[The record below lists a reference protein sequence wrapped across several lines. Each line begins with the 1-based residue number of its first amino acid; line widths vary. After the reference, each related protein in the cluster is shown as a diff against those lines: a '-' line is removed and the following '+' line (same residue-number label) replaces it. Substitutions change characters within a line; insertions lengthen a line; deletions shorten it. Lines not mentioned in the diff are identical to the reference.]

1 MDKLEKMI
9 ELSAQR
15 KQLHAEELPPI
26 ELYID
31 QLISLI
37 SQRFESADDSS
48 EERRLSK
55 MMVNN
60 YSKAGL
66 LGPMKGKRYSREHIV
81 RLLAVCAMKGTLSIN
96 EIKNV
101 LDRLYSDPDFGAGEL
116 FGYYEKGLM
125 SQK

>member
-9 ELSAQR
+9 DLSAQR

-48 EERRLSK
+48 EERRLIH
-55 MMVNN
+55 
-60 YSKAGL
+60 A
-66 LGPMKGKRYSREHIV
+66 
-81 RLLAVCAMKGTLSIN
+81 
-96 EIKNV
+96 
-101 LDRLYSDPDFGAGEL
+101 
-116 FGYYEKGLM
+116 
-125 SQK
+125 